1 MWLTRRHCLAV
12 LAAAGPAILARSGDV
27 ADAAVL
33 PDTLALRGFDAVT
46 YFLDGEPRAGRP
58 AFELN
63 WRGRAW
69 RFASAANLA
78 VFRDHPAVYAPR
90 LAGYDPVGV
99 AQGRIV
105 DADPLVF
112 ARLAHAREDRL
123 YLFRNAEHRERARRD
138 PGLVARAETRWPTLN
153 DVKDPR
159 LPD

>member
-12 LAAAGPAILARSGDV
+12 LAAGPGILIGPSYGAG
-27 ADAAVL
+27 AVML

-46 YFLDGEPRAGRP
+46 YFLDGEPQAGRS

-69 RFASAANLA
+69 RFASAANRA
-78 VFRDHPAVYAPR
+78 VFRDDPAIYAPR
-90 LAGYDPVGV
+90 FAGYDPVGV

-112 ARLAHAREDRL
+112 ACLSHEGKDRL
-123 YLFRNAEHRERARRD
+123 YLFRNAEHRERARRNS
-138 PGLVARAETRWPTLN
+138 GLVAQAEARWPTLN